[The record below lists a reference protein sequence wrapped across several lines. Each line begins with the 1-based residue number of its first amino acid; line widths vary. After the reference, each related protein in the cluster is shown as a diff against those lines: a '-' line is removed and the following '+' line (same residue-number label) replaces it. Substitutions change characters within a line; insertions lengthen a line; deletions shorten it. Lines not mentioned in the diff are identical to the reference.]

1 MKWRILMALG
11 TASLFKNKTRHALII
26 LLALLAFCARGNAQV
41 DTGAIVGNVTD
52 SGGAVVPGASV
63 TITEEGTGLTQAQNT
78 GADGGFSFT
87 PVKIGNYTLTVG
99 KAGFK
104 TSVQKHIEVTVQG
117 HLEINPK
124 LQVGE
129 VAQQVEVNSSGPIL
143 DTQTSSI
150 QQLVGQRTINDLP
163 LNGRNAVFLAQL

>member
-1 MKWRILMALG
+1 MAPG
-11 TASLFKNKTRHALII
+11 TASRIENQTRHALIV
-26 LLALLAFCARGNAQV
+26 LLAFLALLAFGARGNAQV

-52 SGGAVVPGASV
+52 SGGAVIPGASV
-63 TITEEGTGLTQAQNT
+63 TIAEEGTGLTEAQTT

-87 PVKIGNYTLTVG
+87 PVKIGNYTLTVA

-129 VAQQVEVNSSGPIL
+129 VAQRVEVNSSGPIL
-143 DTQTSSI
+143 ETQTSSI
-150 QQLVGQRTINDLP
+150 Q
-163 LNGRNAVFLAQL
+163 

>member
-1 MKWRILMALG
+1 MFQRFSIFVFVLLFLG
-11 TASLFKNKTRHALII
+11 FGLRVH
-26 LLALLAFCARGNAQV
+26 AQV

-52 SGGAVVPGASV
+52 TGGAVVPDASV
-63 TITEEGTGLTQAQNT
+63 TITEEGTGLKQTQT
-78 GADGGFSFT
+78 SGSDGAFSFT
-87 PVKIGNYTLTVG
+87 PVKIGNYTLTVA

-129 VAQQVEVNSSGPIL
+129 VAQQVEVNGSGPIL
-143 DTQTSSI
+143 ETQTSSI
-150 QQLVGQRTINDLP
+150 QQLVNQRT
-163 LNGRNAVFLAQL
+163 